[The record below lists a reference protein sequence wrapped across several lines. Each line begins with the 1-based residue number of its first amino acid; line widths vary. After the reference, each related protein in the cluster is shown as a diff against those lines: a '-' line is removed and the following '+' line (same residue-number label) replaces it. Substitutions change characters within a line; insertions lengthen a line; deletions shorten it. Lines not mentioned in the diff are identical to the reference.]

1 MSAIIKDVEFPSG
14 IVCSYWTISKFS
26 INLDNRNIEVV
37 CKAYK
42 NKQAFQDGRE
52 PVEIRTIQVDTGY
65 YDLAIESMASNGFN
79 PEEMYYSI
87 LNSIDMFR
95 GTIEIN

>member
-14 IVCSYWTISKFS
+14 IVCSYWVISKFS
-26 INLDNRNIEVV
+26 INLEARNIEVV

-42 NKQAFQDGRE
+42 NKQAFLDSRDQ
-52 PVEIRTIQVDTGY
+52 VETRTILVDTGY
-65 YDLAIESMASNGFN
+65 YDLAIQDMAASNFN
-79 PEEMYYSI
+79 PEVMYYNI

-95 GTIEIN
+95 GTVEIV